1 MKTITIIYA
10 LTLLAFSSLSLADE
24 PLESESV
31 IAAKNRIEELGVS
44 MINSQVE
51 LDKLKSDLAAL
62 RRAGDSEFFRIKL
75 DKQET
80 FVKDNFRALP
90 MIENPEKLKDE
101 TNHKGQ
107 APKYKPEEVSH
118 LFGLLMIAA
127 FGYLLLGLFIDK
139 HVLTESKKQKENKE
153 SL

>member
-1 MKTITIIYA
+1 M
-10 LTLLAFSSLSLADE
+10 LLAFSSLSFADE
-24 PLESESV
+24 SLEPSKE
-31 IAAKNRIEELGVS
+31 IAVKNRIEELRVS

-75 DKQET
+75 EKQET
-80 FVKDNFRALP
+80 FVKDNFLSLP
-90 MIENPEKLKDE
+90 MIENPEELKAE
-101 TNHKGQ
+101 NNHKGQ
-107 APKYKPEEVSH
+107 APKYKLEEVSH
-118 LFGLLMIAA
+118 LFILLMIAV

-139 HVLTESKKQKENKE
+139 HVLAESKKQKENKE